1 MPTVA
6 LGEATR
12 TFAKIG
18 ALSFGGPAGQIALMH
33 RILVDEKRW
42 ISEER
47 FLHALNFCML
57 LPGPEAQQLAT
68 YMGWLLHRVRG
79 GLIAGSLFVLPGF
92 LTILAL
98 SYLYV
103 TVGDVAAVQG
113 LFIGMKAAVIA
124 IVLHA
129 LVRIATR
136 SLKSTASAL
145 LSVAAFSAMFI
156 WQVPFPI
163 VIAIAAIIGA
173 VTARG
178 SATGDS
184 EPRHDGDALQFEPGR
199 LIRLGVIFVSLWFV
213 PVVLLVA
220 SLGDGNVFPEIALFF
235 SKMAVVTFGGAYAV
249 LAYVSQEAVTAYHW
263 LEPGEM
269 LDGLA
274 MAETTPGPLIMVT
287 QFVGF
292 MAAYRDAGP
301 LPELLAAFLGAALT
315 TWVTFVPCFLWIFV
329 GAPFIERMRRSVI
342 LSGAL
347 AGITAAVVG
356 VIANLATWFAIHAL
370 FESVRTLAVAG
381 GVMPMPVFSST
392 RWLSV
397 AIVVVAALMLFRF
410 RAPALAVLGVAGA
423 LGIASVLVPM
433 PSFT

>member
-1 MPTVA
+1 MSAVS

-18 ALSFGGPAGQIALMH
+18 VLSFGGPAGQIALMH

-42 ISEER
+42 ISEDR

-79 GLIAGSLFVLPGF
+79 GLIAGSLFILPGF
-92 LTILAL
+92 LTILGL

-113 LFIGMKAAVIA
+113 LFIGLKAAVIA

-136 SLKSTASAL
+136 SLKSPASAL
-145 LSVAAFSAMFI
+145 LSVAAFAAMFV
-156 WQVPFPI
+156 WHVPFPI
-163 VIAIAAIIGA
+163 VIAGAAVLG
-173 VTARG
+173 VVMVRSSLTGTPGSRDSGDMERVEARG
-178 SATGDS
+178 I
-184 EPRHDGDALQFEPGR
+184 F
-199 LIRLGVIFVSLWFV
+199 RLGTVFALLWLT
-213 PVVLLVA
+213 PVVLLVGL
-220 SLGDGNVFPEIALFF
+220 LGDGNVFSDIALFF

-249 LAYVSQEAVTAYHW
+249 LAYVSQEAVTTFHW

-301 LPELLAAFLGAALT
+301 LPQWLAAFLGATLT

-329 GAPFIERMRRSVI
+329 GAPFIERLRRSVV
-342 LSGAL
+342 LASAL

-370 FESVRTLAVAG
+370 FASVESVAIAG
-381 GVMPMPVFSST
+381 GAIPMPVFSSV
-392 RWLSV
+392 RFLPV
-397 AIVVVAALMLFRF
+397 AIVIVAALMLFRF
-410 RAPALAVLGVAGA
+410 RASALAVLGVAGA
-423 LGIASVLVPM
+423 LGIASVLIPL
-433 PSFT
+433 PL